1 MTGEASRTDILLR
14 CERLVVGHRGQ
25 ALLPPMDLAIRRGRL
40 LLVAGRNGAGKSTWL
55 KTLLGLIP
63 PVSGHIQPAE
73 PRPRMAYVPQSDG
86 LDRILPVRA
95 GTVVSWGRMRGWS
108 FLWPLA
114 SRADRAASQRAQVQ
128 ADAADLVAHPF
139 RDLSGG
145 QRQRVLLARLLA
157 SEADIVLL
165 DEPTASMDM
174 AAQAQTYERLAELAH
189 TRGMAVIVVT
199 HVLSDAAVRAD
210 EALFFHRDESDQDR
224 GEGLVVNGP
233 PETVFAHRQ
242 FIRLFGRITPSAG
255 QADASPAEQ

>member
-1 MTGEASRTDILLR
+1 MTGASSNMDILLH
-14 CERLVVGHRGQ
+14 CERLVVGHRGR

-55 KTLLGLIP
+55 KTLLGLVQ
-63 PVSGHIQPAE
+63 PVSGLVQRAAPS
-73 PRPRMAYVPQSDG
+73 PRMAYVPQSDG

-95 GTVVSWGRMRGWS
+95 GTVVSWGRLRGWS
-108 FLWPLA
+108 FLRPLA
-114 SRADRAASQRAQVQ
+114 SRADRAASRQAQLQ
-128 ADAADLVAHPF
+128 ADAADLAAQPF

-165 DEPTASMDM
+165 DEPTASMDV
-174 AAQAQTYERLAELAH
+174 AAQAHTYERLADLAH

-210 EALFFHRDESDQDR
+210 EALFLHRDDD
-224 GEGLVVNGP
+224 GDGNGLVVDGS
-233 PETVFAHRQ
+233 PETVFAHPQ
-242 FIRLFGRITPSAG
+242 FIRLFGRITPAAN
-255 QADASPAEQ
+255 QTNATPAEQ